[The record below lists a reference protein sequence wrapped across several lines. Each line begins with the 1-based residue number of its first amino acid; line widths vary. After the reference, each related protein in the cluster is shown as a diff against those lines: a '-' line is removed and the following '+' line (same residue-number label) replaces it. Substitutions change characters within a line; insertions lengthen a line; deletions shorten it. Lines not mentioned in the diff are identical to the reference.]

1 MTGRVHPPRAGQ
13 SGLSSQ
19 GGSGGVEV
27 KDEGTSIGTYSIINF
42 TGADV
47 SALAGPGQANVY
59 IPAVSYA
66 SHWNSSD
73 GDTGNQSVTESIS
86 RTTTRISTPSGG
98 EGTPFRTGG
107 WADSNQSASLQTS
120 ATFTTPGVCTGFGG
134 DAKAT
139 VTMYSADGTTV
150 LVTYTTP
157 SLTGNATH
165 TSGNISVTISSYSA
179 DDNRFQAKMSVTVGV
194 NAILTAAGLTG
205 GRYNCKVVMT
215 TDTATDGTGPYT
227 YTQTSVFL
235 DTNPSTPSVGSVV
248 IAENSA
254 TTKHISGLEYYTT
267 GSTFTLTL
275 ANINNLNANTARTTQ
290 NLRVSASE
298 YAIGNLN
305 QSPFGTGSSNFSGYT
320 NANNNTGT
328 GYVNSAFTVN
338 TSNRRY
344 AGTAANASGFARD
357 PWASGSTT
365 NSANATILLDTYSG
379 SSTATLETFN
389 DEAQRK
395 ESNYTTGWTSSA
407 DLTAGEAMVYGGQ
420 LISPDQAVRTS
431 GGTNANWTTYAPNAG
446 AQPNYTGLTVPVS
459 FYRQLTD
466 NSGDLAS
473 FTLTFSGNFIS
484 NATTDLA
491 NSNLEIYVRRI
502 AGNGSTGTG
511 ANPLR
516 LHGTNYNFAS
526 FDDGATVSGSYI
538 RESSSSGNS
547 VNGTFGGFAATQ
559 GIYIEVKIVNSG
571 IKITSMEITFF

>member
-1 MTGRVHPPRAGQ
+1 MAGRVHPPKPGH
-13 SGLSSQ
+13 SGLSST
-19 GGSGGVEV
+19 GGSSAIEV
-27 KDEGTSIGTYSIINF
+27 KDEGTSIGSYSVLNF

-47 SALAGPGQANVY
+47 SALAGSGQANVY

-66 SHWNSSD
+66 SHWNTSD
-73 GDTGNQSVTESIS
+73 GDTGNQTVTESIS
-86 RTTTRISTPSGG
+86 RTTARISTPSGG
-98 EGTPFRTGG
+98 EGTPFQTGG

-134 DAKAT
+134 DSTAV
-139 VTMYSADGTTV
+139 VTMYAADGTTV
-150 LVTYTTP
+150 LATYTTP
-157 SLTGNATH
+157 ALTGNATH
-165 TSGNISVTISSYSA
+165 TSGSISVTISSYSA

-194 NAILTAAGLTG
+194 GAILTGAGYSG
-205 GRYNCKVVMT
+205 GRYNCKVVMN
-215 TDTATDGTGPYT
+215 TDTNTDGTGPYT

-235 DTNPSTPSVGSVV
+235 DANPSTPSIGAVT
-248 IAENSA
+248 IAQNSP

-267 GSTFTLTL
+267 GSTFTLGAT
-275 ANINNLNANTARTTQ
+275 NINNLNANTARTTQ
-290 NLRVSASE
+290 NIRVSASE

-305 QSPFGTGSSNFSGYT
+305 QSPFGTGSGNFSGYT

-328 GYVNSAFTVN
+328 SYSNNAFTIN
-338 TSNRRY
+338 LNNRRY
-344 AGTAANASGFARD
+344 AGTAANASAFARD
-357 PWASGSTT
+357 TWATGGTT
-365 NSANATILLDTYSG
+365 NSPNATILVDTYSG

-395 ESNYTTGWTSSA
+395 ESDYTTGWTSTA

-420 LISPDQAVRTS
+420 LISPDQASLNS
-431 GGTNANWTTYAPNAG
+431 GGTNSNWTSYAPNAG

-459 FYRQLTD
+459 FYRLFTGA
-466 NSGDLAS
+466 GDLAS
-473 FTLTFSGNFIS
+473 FTFTFSGTFIS

-526 FDDGATVSGSYI
+526 FDDGSTVGGSYI
-538 RESSSSGNS
+538 RESSSSGNN
-547 VNGTFGGFAATQ
+547 VNGTLGGFAATT
-559 GIYIEVKIVNSG
+559 GIYVQVKIVNAG
-571 IKITSMEITFF
+571 IKISSMEITFF